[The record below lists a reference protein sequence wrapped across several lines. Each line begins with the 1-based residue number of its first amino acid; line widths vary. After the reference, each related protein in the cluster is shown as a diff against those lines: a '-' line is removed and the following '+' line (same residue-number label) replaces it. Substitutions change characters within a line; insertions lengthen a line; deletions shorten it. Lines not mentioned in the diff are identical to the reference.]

1 MNAAFARVLA
11 EAGEPAPA
19 ELPAGGRALA
29 EIREQLTALNARRL
43 ARWLANAPAREQGLA
58 AYREANRA
66 IYGRDLEGREPWSE
80 PPPPVQIW

>member
-1 MNAAFARVLA
+1 MNGDFARVLA

-19 ELPAGGRALA
+19 ELPAGERVLA

-58 AYREANRA
+58 AYRKARA
-66 IYGRDLEGREPWSE
+66 ESGEDDGRVPWSE